1 MPVPDFQSI
10 MLPLLQFA
18 SDGKEH
24 SLQEA
29 ISSVANALGLSQQER
44 TQTYPNG
51 QTKLIFPHR
60 VEWARTY
67 LKQACLVQNT
77 RRSYFRITQRGL
89 SVLDESPDRITMKY
103 LERFPEYLD
112 FKNRDREK
120 SGSSPTNPDE
130 VETTSTQPQEDAVSQ
145 DRRRSTSPQGLSFTD
160 AAELVLK
167 RFSHS
172 QPMHYKELTKRA
184 LALGFVA
191 TRGQTPEQTM
201 YAQIGTE
208 IERQQRRG
216 EVPRF
221 TKHGKG
227 MISLTHEA
235 EVGLAGLI
243 DQHNAETRK
252 KLREQLYSIDPSEFE
267 ALVGQLLAK
276 IGFERIEVTSR
287 SRDGGIDV
295 RGTLVVAGVIRTNM
309 AVQVKRWTN
318 NVQSHIVQQV
328 RGSLGTH
335 DQGLIITTSDFSTG
349 ARQEA
354 DRPNAVPVALM
365 NGDELVGLLVENDIG
380 VHKTA
385 LKLIELGDTEDV

>member
-10 MLPLLQFA
+10 MLPLLEFA
-18 SDGKEH
+18 ADGLEH
-24 SLQEA
+24 NMAEA
-29 ISSVANALGLSQQER
+29 VRTVANMLGLSELER
-44 TQTYPNG
+44 TQIYASGKKTA
-51 QTKLIFPHR
+51 IFADR
-60 VEWARTY
+60 LAWARTY
-67 LKQACLVQNT
+67 LKQAGLVQDT
-77 RRSYFRITQRGL
+77 RKSHFRISERGRT
-89 SVLDESPDRITMKY
+89 VLAEKPARISMKY
-103 LERFPEYLD
+103 LERFPEYLS
-112 FKNRDREK
+112 FKNRVKEK
-120 SGSSPTNPDE
+120 SAK
-130 VETTSTQPQEDAVSQ
+130 TSKVDSATPESTDIQPQEKP
-145 DRRRSTSPQGLSFTD
+145 STSAPQGLSFTD
-160 AAELVLK
+160 AAEQVLR
-167 RFSHS
+167 RFGRTE
-172 QPMHYKELTKRA
+172 PMHYREITRRA
-184 LALGFVA
+184 LELGLVV

-227 MISLTHEA
+227 MLSLTHDA
-235 EVGLAGLI
+235 EVGLAALI
-243 DQHNAETRK
+243 DQHNARTRK
-252 KLREQLYSIDPSEFE
+252 MLRDGLYSIDPSEFE

-276 IGFERIEVTSR
+276 IGFEQVEVTSR
-287 SRDGGIDV
+287 SRDGGVDV

-335 DQGLIITTSDFSTG
+335 DQGLIITTSDFSPG

-365 NGDELVGLLVENDIG
+365 NGEELVGLLVENDLG

-385 LKLIELGDTEDV
+385 LNLIEMGNADDT